1 VSIVSAADRCPRD
14 AADECPLGSGNAAD
28 KIRAEK
34 VQVCDSNVEEAAVRA
49 LRSLAGGL
57 FVFCVVGHAAAAK
70 PESGSKSPSPGVA
83 KLYEGLQFRNIG
95 PYRAGRVTAVA
106 GVRGQPLVFY
116 QGACGGGVWKTVD
129 GGSNWQPMSDKDL
142 KTGSVGGLGV
152 AESDPNVI
160 YAGTG
165 EAPIRGNVSHGDG
178 VYKSTDAGKTWKNV
192 GLANTR
198 QIARVRVDPKNPDL
212 VYVAALGHVWGPNPE
227 RGIYRSKDGG
237 KNWDKVLF
245 VSEKTGA
252 SDLVMDPTN
261 PRILYAGFWQVHRK
275 PWALESGGPE
285 GGIWKTIDGGD
296 TWKKLSEGLPEG
308 IVGKIGVAVSPAR
321 PERVWALVESKDKG
335 GVYRSDDGGEKWTR
349 VNSENKLR
357 QRAWYYSRI
366 YADPKNPEVV
376 YALNTGFYR
385 SNDGGKTFNS
395 IRVPHGD
402 NHDLWIDPDD
412 PQRMIESN
420 DGGANVSFNAGRTWS
435 SIMNQ
440 PTAQFYRVTTDD
452 RFPYWVYGAQQDNST
467 VATPSRG
474 REGSIGITDWHSV
487 GGCESGW
494 IAPKPKNPDVV
505 FAGCYGGSIT
515 RYDHKT
521 GQTRQV
527 MAWPQLAIGQA
538 PKDLKYRI
546 QWNAP
551 IVISPHDPNVL
562 YHAAQVLL
570 ESRDEGQSWKEISP
584 DLTRNDKSK
593 QGYSG
598 GPITRDNTG
607 VEVYDVIFTVVES
620 PHEAGTIWVGTDDG
634 LVQLTRDG
642 GKTWK
647 NVTPKGMPEWI
658 QINSIDVS
666 PHDKATAYVAATMYK
681 FDDFHPYLYKT
692 SDYGQ
697 TWTRIDS
704 GIPATAFTR
713 VIREDP
719 SRRGLLYAGTET
731 GLHVSFDDGGSW
743 QRLQLNL
750 PVVPIT
756 DLVVKEK
763 DLVVATQGRSFWILD
778 DLTPLHAYQPSISGE
793 RVHLFAPRPAFRMG
807 GDDDDD
813 EEGSSQ
819 PVGKNPPNGVLVSYW
834 LKEKPSEKQILTVE
848 VLEGSRVLRTYTSEK
863 KEQKDDSP
871 PPDDSADKPI
881 EPKAGLNRLAWD
893 MRVLKPAL
901 VPKAVVWGTR
911 QGPRVAPGMYSVR
924 LKYAGE
930 TLTQPIEVRA
940 HPEVTASS
948 DDLKSQFRLLS
959 DLRDRIEETHDAV
972 GRIRDVKAQVATI
985 GERAEKL
992 GKGTTLKDR
1001 GKTLSDKLT
1010 EIEKKLV
1017 NPDLK
1022 SNQDVLNFPP
1032 ALDHQ
1037 LIGIAVAV
1045 SSADSK
1051 PTDSSGTYY
1060 KEVAGKL
1067 AGILSELDG
1076 VLGKDL
1082 ADFNAEVRREEIP
1095 PVVVVPKKKA

>member
-1 VSIVSAADRCPRD
+1 M
-14 AADECPLGSGNAAD
+14 
-28 KIRAEK
+28 KITRN
-34 VQVCDSNVEEAAVRA
+34 VCAV
-49 LRSLAGGL
+49 LSLVL
-57 FVFCVVGHAAAAK
+57 SAAAAASAAKKEPPDK
-70 PESGSKSPSPGVA
+70 PADGSVA
-83 KLYEGLQFRNIG
+83 KLYEGLEFRNIG
-95 PYRAGRVTAVA
+95 PYRGGRVTAVA

-116 QGACGGGVWKTVD
+116 QGATGGGVWKTVD
-129 GGSNWQPMSDKDL
+129 GGSNWQPISDKDF
-142 KTGSVGGLGV
+142 KTGSVGGIGV

-160 YAGTG
+160 YAGMG

-192 GLANTR
+192 GLEKTY
-198 QIARVRVDPKNPDL
+198 QIARVRVHPKNPDL

-237 KNWDKVLF
+237 ASWEKVLF

-275 PWALESGGPE
+275 PWALVSGGPE
-285 GGIWKTIDGGD
+285 GGIWKTADGGD
-296 TWKKLSEGLPEG
+296 TWKKLTEGLPEG
-308 IVGKIGVAVSPAR
+308 IVGKVGVAVSAPR

-357 QRAWYYSRI
+357 QRAWYYTRI
-366 YADPKNPEVV
+366 YADTKNPETV

-385 SNDGGKTFNS
+385 STDGGRTFNP

-402 NHDLWIDPDD
+402 NHDLWIDPDE
-412 PQRMIESN
+412 PQRMINSN
-420 DGGANVSFNAGRTWS
+420 DGGANVSFNGGRTWS

-452 RFPYWVYGAQQDNST
+452 RFPYRVYGAQQDNTT
-467 VATPSRG
+467 VAIASRG
-474 REGSIGITDWHSV
+474 RGRTITETDWHPV

-515 RYDHKT
+515 RYDHRT
-521 GQTRQV
+521 GQSRQI

-551 IVISPHDPNVL
+551 ILISPHDPNTL

-570 ESRDEGQSWKEISP
+570 RSRDEGQSWEEASP
-584 DLTRNDKSK
+584 DLTRNDRSK
-593 QGYSG
+593 QDYSG

-607 VEVYDVIFTVVES
+607 VEVYGVIFALMES

-634 LVQLTRDG
+634 LVHVTRDA
-642 GKTWK
+642 GKDWQ
-647 NVTPKGMPEWI
+647 NVTPKGMPDWI
-658 QINSIDVS
+658 QVNSVEVS

-681 FDDFHPYLYKT
+681 FDDFRPYLYKT
-692 SDYGQ
+692 NDYGKS
-697 TWTRIDS
+697 WKRIDS
-704 GIPATAFTR
+704 GIPGSAFTR
-713 VIREDP
+713 VVREDP

-731 GLHVSFDDGGSW
+731 GLYVSFDDGERW
-743 QRLQLNL
+743 QPLQLNL

-756 DLVVKEK
+756 DLVVKAK

-778 DLTPLHAYQPSISGE
+778 DLTPLHEFRPELARD
-793 RVHLFAPRPAFRMG
+793 RVRLFPPRPAVRMG
-807 GDDDDD
+807 GGGFDD
-813 EEGSSQ
+813 EGSS
-819 PVGKNPPNGVLVSYW
+819 PAAGKNPPNGVVVTYW
-834 LKEKPSEKQILTVE
+834 LKEKPGEKDVLTVE
-848 VLEGSRVLRTYTSEK
+848 FLEGDSVLRKYSNQ
-863 KEQKDDSP
+863 KEAGAETEQTDTGLP
-871 PPDDSADKPI
+871 VEGDKPL

-893 MRVLKPAL
+893 MRILRPTL

-911 QGPRVAPGMYSVR
+911 EGPRVAPGNYSVR
-924 LKYAGE
+924 LKYAGQ
-930 TLTQPIEVRA
+930 TLTQPVEVRT
-940 HPEVTASS
+940 HPEVAARAE
-948 DDLKSQFRLLS
+948 DLKGQFQLLS
-959 DLRDRIEETHDAV
+959 TLRNQVEEAHDAV
-972 GRIRDVKAQVATI
+972 GRIREAKSQIQAI

-992 GKGTTLKDR
+992 GKGTALKDS
-1001 GKTLSDKLT
+1001 GKKLAERLT

-1037 LIGIAVAV
+1037 IVGIAVAV
-1045 SSADSK
+1045 SSADAR
-1051 PTDSSGTYY
+1051 PTDGAVAYS
-1060 KEVAGKL
+1060 KEVGAKL
-1067 AGILSELDG
+1067 AAVLAELDA
-1076 VLGKDL
+1076 VVSKDL
-1082 ADFNAEVRREEIP
+1082 AEFNAAVRREEIP
-1095 PVVVVPKKKA
+1095 PVVVLPKKKPQA

>member
-1 VSIVSAADRCPRD
+1 LKTFPSLCAA
-14 AADECPLGSGNAAD
+14 L
-28 KIRAEK
+28 
-34 VQVCDSNVEEAAVRA
+34 A
-49 LRSLAGGL
+49 LVSLASPAL
-57 FVFCVVGHAAAAK
+57 PATSK
-70 PESGSKSPSPGVA
+70 KTPSDESVKASVA
-83 KLYEGLQFRNIG
+83 KLYEGLEFRNIG

-116 QGACGGGVWKTVD
+116 QGACGGGVWKTND
-129 GGSNWQPMSDKDL
+129 GGSNWEPTPDKDF
-142 KTGSVGGLGV
+142 KTGSVGGIGIS
-152 AESDPNVI
+152 ESDPNVI
-160 YAGTG
+160 YAGMG

-178 VYKSTDAGKTWKNV
+178 VYRSTDGGKTWKNV
-192 GLANTR
+192 GLENTH
-198 QIARVRVDPKNPDL
+198 QIARVRVHPKNPDL
-212 VYVAALGHVWGPNPE
+212 VYVAALGHVWGPNSE
-227 RGIYRSKDGG
+227 RGIYRSRDAG
-237 KNWDKVLF
+237 KSWEKVLF
-245 VSEKTGA
+245 VSDKTGA

-261 PRILYAGFWQVHRK
+261 PRILYAGFWQVYRK
-275 PWALESGGPE
+275 PWALVSGGPE
-285 GGIWKTIDGGD
+285 GGIWKTTDGGD
-296 TWKKLSEGLPEG
+296 TWKKLSEGLPDG
-308 IVGKIGVAVSPAR
+308 IVGKVGVAVSPAR
-321 PERVWALVESKDKG
+321 PDRVWALVESKDKG

-357 QRAWYYSRI
+357 QRAWYYTRI
-366 YADPKNPEVV
+366 YADPKNPDGV

-420 DGGANVSFNAGRTWS
+420 DGGANVSFNGGRTWS

-452 RFPYWVYGAQQDNST
+452 RFPYWVYGAQQDNTT
-467 VATPSRG
+467 VAISSRG
-474 REGSIGITDWHSV
+474 RRRGIDVTDWHAV

-494 IAPKPKNPDVV
+494 VAPKPKNPDVV

-521 GQTRQV
+521 GQEREV

-538 PKDLKYRI
+538 AKDLKYRI

-562 YHAAQVLL
+562 YQGAQVLL
-570 ESRDEGQSWKEISP
+570 RSRDEGQSWEEASP

-593 QGYSG
+593 QDYSG

-607 VEVYDVIFTVVES
+607 IEVYDVIFTIVES

-642 GKTWK
+642 GKNWQ
-647 NVTPKGMPEWI
+647 NVTPKRIPEWI
-658 QINSIDVS
+658 QINSLEVS

-681 FDDFHPYLYKT
+681 FDDFRPYLYKT
-692 SDYGQ
+692 NDYGK
-697 TWTRIDS
+697 TWTRIDA
-704 GIPATAFTR
+704 GIPAGAFTR
-713 VIREDP
+713 VVREDP

-731 GLHVSFDDGGSW
+731 GLYVSFDDGESW
-743 QRLQLNL
+743 QPMQLNL

-756 DLVVKEK
+756 DLAVKEK
-763 DLVVATQGRSFWILD
+763 DLVVATQGRAFWILD
-778 DLTPLHAYQPSISGE
+778 DLTPVQEYKPSIAGE
-793 RVHLFAPRPAFRMG
+793 RVHLFPPRPAVRMEG
-807 GDDDDD
+807 GGFD
-813 EEGSSQ
+813 EDA
-819 PVGKNPPNGVLVSYW
+819 PPRALGKNPPNGVVLSYW
-834 LKEKPSEKQILTVE
+834 LKEKPGEKDVLTIE
-848 VLEGSRVLRTYTSEK
+848 ILEGNTVLRSYTNQKDLEK
-863 KEQKDDSP
+863 EKEQTDIGL
-871 PPDDSADKPI
+871 PDAGDKPL

-893 MRVLKPAL
+893 MRILRPTL

-911 QGPRVAPGMYSVR
+911 EGPRVAPGTYSVR
-924 LKYAGE
+924 LKYGGE
-930 TLTQPIEVRA
+930 ALTQPVRVVR
-940 HPEVTASS
+940 HPEVAATAE
-948 DDLKSQFRLLS
+948 DLQSQFRLLS

-972 GRIRDVKAQVATI
+972 ARIRDVKAQVQTI
-985 GERAEKL
+985 GDRAEKL

-1001 GKTLSDKLT
+1001 GKALSERLT

-1037 LIGIAVAV
+1037 LIGLASVA
-1045 SSADSK
+1045 SSADAR
-1051 PTDSSGTYY
+1051 PTDSSLTYY
-1060 KEVAGKL
+1060 KEISGRLTAIF
-1067 AGILSELDG
+1067 AELDG

-1082 ADFNAEVRREEIP
+1082 AEFNAMVQKAEIP
-1095 PVVVVPKKKA
+1095 PVVVVPKKTAGSGLH